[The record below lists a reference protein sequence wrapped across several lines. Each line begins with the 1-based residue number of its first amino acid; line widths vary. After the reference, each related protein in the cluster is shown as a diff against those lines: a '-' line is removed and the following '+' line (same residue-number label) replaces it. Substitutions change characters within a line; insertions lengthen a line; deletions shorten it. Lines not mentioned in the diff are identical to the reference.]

1 MNFDLRFPIGLLFS
15 FYGALLSIY
24 GLATNGSDVY
34 KRSLDIN
41 INIEW
46 GLVMLL
52 FGVAMLWMAWRSR
65 KRAAE
70 ELKQSGDSSKRK
82 LPSETTTK

>member
-41 INIEW
+41 INIAW

-70 ELKQSGDSSKRK
+70 DLKRSENSPKGKQ
-82 LPSETTTK
+82 PSETTTR